1 MFGSWFAVL
10 GALMADAAPNPVPAE
25 TDRADL
31 DRALQGDGD
40 AFARIVARHQQRV
53 AAHIWPLLRGAGV
66 VEEVVHDTF
75 VEAYLS
81 LASFR
86 GGAALSTWLC
96 GIATRVCY
104 RRMRDRDRR
113 GRRDAAFAREQQR
126 AIAESSDKAVG
137 TGRHNAREGP
147 ARARAGLR
155 ARAQH
160 RRDRHPERDQRA
172 GREAAA
178 APRPQQTSRVDGE
191 GAHVMSNPRNEFEL
205 PSAGSAPV
213 VDVRASVLAELR
225 ARRSPAARRAEA
237 AVWVGLIAAAAV
249 LAFLAYDA
257 VSDPFGPVMASVSG
271 EGV

>member
-53 AAHIWPLLRGAGV
+53 AAHVWPLLRGAGV

-126 AIAESSDKAVG
+126 AIAESGETDERATKLWALVDTMPAKDRLVLVLAYAHGLSIGEIATLSG
-137 TGRHNAREGP
+137 TNALAAKLRLH
-147 ARARAGLR
+147 RARSRLR
-155 ARAQH
+155 
-160 RRDRHPERDQRA
+160 ELM
-172 GREAAA
+172 EKES
-178 APRPQQTSRVDGE
+178 TS
-191 GAHVMSNPRNEFEL
+191 
-205 PSAGSAPV
+205 
-213 VDVRASVLAELR
+213 
-225 ARRSPAARRAEA
+225 
-237 AVWVGLIAAAAV
+237 
-249 LAFLAYDA
+249 
-257 VSDPFGPVMASVSG
+257 
-271 EGV
+271 

>member
-10 GALMADAAPNPVPAE
+10 GALMADAAPYPVPAE

-53 AAHIWPLLRGAGV
+53 AAHVWPLLRGAGV

-126 AIAESSDKAVG
+126 AIAESGETDERATKLWALVDTMPAKDRLVLVLAYAHGLSIGEIATLSG
-137 TGRHNAREGP
+137 TNALAAKLRLH
-147 ARARAGLR
+147 RARNRLR
-155 ARAQH
+155 ELMEKE
-160 RRDRHPERDQRA
+160 P
-172 GREAAA
+172 
-178 APRPQQTSRVDGE
+178 TS
-191 GAHVMSNPRNEFEL
+191 
-205 PSAGSAPV
+205 
-213 VDVRASVLAELR
+213 
-225 ARRSPAARRAEA
+225 
-237 AVWVGLIAAAAV
+237 
-249 LAFLAYDA
+249 
-257 VSDPFGPVMASVSG
+257 
-271 EGV
+271 